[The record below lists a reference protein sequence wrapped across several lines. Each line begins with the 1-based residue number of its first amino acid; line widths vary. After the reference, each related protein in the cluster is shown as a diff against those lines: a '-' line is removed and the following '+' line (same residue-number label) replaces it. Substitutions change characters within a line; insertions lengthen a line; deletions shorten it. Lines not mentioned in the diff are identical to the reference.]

1 MRRFDRYLIREMVGP
16 FVFGLGA
23 FLIVTVGIDLIYRAL
38 DLILNNGLPAGP
50 VLKAMAYRLP
60 WLLVLCFPGAMIF
73 STLMSFG
80 ELSGHG
86 EITAMRAGG
95 IGLWR
100 MAVPTLTL
108 AVVVSVV
115 TLILNVWTI
124 PFATAQSA
132 EILAE
137 LRKQSSQ
144 QVENVVV
151 MLPPKGV
158 PQIVFIARQFD
169 PDTNVLRGLWIAEFR
184 DGNPK
189 DTILAESATWEGD
202 AWVLQ
207 RARKQSPDGKLLLEM
222 DQMQYALGP
231 NPLQMAASKRKTAD
245 MTVAELQGLMS
256 MPPGTNDPLRI
267 QAQEEWSFR
276 VAVPWA
282 ALGLALVG
290 LPLGI
295 RPQRTSTGVGLGISL
310 AVILA
315 YYIAMSAMRILGQQG
330 HLPPMVADWMPNLLL
345 YTTGLGLL
353 INKSR

>member
-1 MRRFDRYLIREMVGP
+1 MRRFDRYLIREMAGP
-16 FVFGLGA
+16 FLFGLGA

-38 DLILNNGLPAGP
+38 DLIMNNGLPAGA
-50 VLKAMAYRLP
+50 VLRAMAYRLP

-73 STLMSFG
+73 STLMAVG

-115 TLILNVWTI
+115 TLVLNVWLI
-124 PFATAQSA
+124 PFSTAQSA
-132 EILAE
+132 AILAE
-137 LRKQSSQ
+137 LRKESSQ

-151 MLPPKGV
+151 PIPPKN
-158 PQIVFIARQFD
+158 PEIFFIARQFD
-169 PDTNVLRGLWIAEFR
+169 PDSNVLRGLWIAEYR
-184 DGNPK
+184 DGVPK
-189 DTILAESATWEGD
+189 DTILAESATWEGSS
-202 AWVLQ
+202 WILHQ
-207 RARKQSPDGKLLLEM
+207 ARKQSPDGRLLVEM
-222 DQMQYALGP
+222 DRMKYDLGP
-231 NPLQMAASKRKTAD
+231 NPLEMAASKRKPAD
-245 MTVAELQGLMS
+245 MTVAELQGLMAL
-256 MPPGTNDPLRI
+256 PRGTNDLLRT

-276 VAVPWA
+276 IAVPWA
-282 ALGLALVG
+282 ALGLALIG

-315 YYIAMSAMRILGQQG
+315 YYITMSAMRILGQQG
-330 HLPPMVADWMPNLLL
+330 NLPPVVADWLPNVLL